1 MKTTG
6 LEVISFET
14 TVDRISF
21 WQHLSDCSVVQTVT
35 KVTTDEG
42 AEGYYLG
49 WPFSPPRKAQARFSL
64 LRPHPLGRRLRA
76 LRSRCLPPSDP
87 RRKAGWTKANQRR
100 PA

>member
-1 MKTTG
+1 VKTTG

-21 WQHLSDCSVVQTVT
+21 RQHLSDCSVVQTVT

-49 WPFSPPRKAQARFSL
+49 WPFSPPRWL
-64 LRPHPLGRRLRA
+64 LHKGG
-76 LRSRCLPPSDP
+76 PSEGFKTITACP
-87 RRKAGWTKANQRR
+87 RTSSVVTVSKSCCCPRI
-100 PA
+100 

>member
-21 WQHLSDCSVVQTVT
+21 RQHLSDYSVVQTVT

-49 WPFSPPRKAQARFSL
+49 WPFSPPRKDGMNRASLCSARNT
-64 LRPHPLGRRLRA
+64 RA
-76 LRSRCLPPSDP
+76 TLAI
-87 RRKAGWTKANQRR
+87 AGARRR
-100 PA
+100 PRDDDRSWV